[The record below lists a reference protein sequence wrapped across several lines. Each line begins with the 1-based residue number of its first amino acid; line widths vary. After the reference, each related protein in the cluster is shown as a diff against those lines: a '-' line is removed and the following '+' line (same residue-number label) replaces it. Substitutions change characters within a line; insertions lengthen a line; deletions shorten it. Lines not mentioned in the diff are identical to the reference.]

1 MEAKM
6 TAKIKG
12 KYNELQ
18 LARAGLLSRSEEI
31 NSNIEA
37 EKKNLTNSAIEGK
50 DFDPSKLRDL
60 EAEAEAVSSAID
72 GLDQEIAAAL
82 IEVKKEKRAKTEAY
96 IEEIE
101 SKAGELFL
109 AAAVDGSNMFK
120 KIIKLN
126 KLKSENWQFVRRY
139 PEVESRVLTGEMDLS
154 FIKACLDVLRRMSKL
169 DREIKPLYEECFQL
183 YRTVQ

>member
-1 MEAKM
+1 MG
-6 TAKIKG
+6 TKIKE

-18 LARAGLLSRSEEI
+18 LTRAGLLARTEEI
-31 NSNIEA
+31 ASNIEA
-37 EKKNLTNSAIEGK
+37 EKKNLTNSAIAGK
-50 DFDPSKLRDL
+50 EFDPGKLRDL
-60 EAEAEAVSSAID
+60 EAEAEAVSSAIS
-72 GLDQEIAAAL
+72 GLDQEIAAVL

-120 KIIKLN
+120 KIIELN
-126 KLKSENWQFVRRY
+126 KLKSENWQFVRRH

-154 FIKACLDVLRRMSKL
+154 FIKACLEVLERMSKL
-169 DREIKPLYEECFQL
+169 DREIEPIYEECHQL
-183 YRTVQ
+183 YRRVQ